1 MCLASLLQGNSRALS
16 TYWVPVSCQMLSF
29 NLPPVLGYQEYL
41 KLDGPPWWRSTSGRG
56 EGGVMPSKV
65 SCHLRETLTLFPTGS
80 SEQRHIQG
88 EGDGSESK
96 QKQEFLVV
104 LKSLLPV
111 FVKVA
116 YPLDGGRTSHL
127 GQKQS

>member
-1 MCLASLLQGNSRALS
+1 
-16 TYWVPVSCQMLSF
+16 
-29 NLPPVLGYQEYL
+29 
-41 KLDGPPWWRSTSGRG
+41 
-56 EGGVMPSKV
+56 MPSKV